1 MVGADPCLLSSLLQ
15 DQPPVSRRSSR
26 FSPLRL
32 PRRMRRRRTQQMP
45 LMLRRRTPMP
55 HLRLRRHLLP
65 NLAIIAQWATK
76 VIPYFKRGGL
86 NMSLARSM
94 PTSKAIDRVAKK
106 TGYETASRYQLESF
120 GTGSNH
126 SREKDGRWGR
136 RWPDSRHEPRKAS
149 HLRSPTFCTPTTR
162 STAATR
168 SIDTTAKKSPPT
180 AQKP

>member
-1 MVGADPCLLSSLLQ
+1 
-15 DQPPVSRRSSR
+15 
-26 FSPLRL
+26 
-32 PRRMRRRRTQQMP
+32 
-45 LMLRRRTPMP
+45 
-55 HLRLRRHLLP
+55 
-65 NLAIIAQWATK
+65 
-76 VIPYFKRGGL
+76 
-86 NMSLARSM
+86 M

-106 TGYETASRYQLESF
+106 TGYEIASRYQLVSISRASRSQLWLTENSPHDEESRLELLRYNLNGRRARLSICGEKSF